1 MRHFFIVVNVFI
13 VRAKFGC
20 LIVKSTKNSRVAGA
34 RTTGEK
40 RHEKQQC
47 RRKKKNSDIFLVYRQ
62 QEGEELSCTTLSMYL
77 SHFAAMICTNSYANQ
92 LKFGYC
98 SLYLNTVRLKLLDGT
113 TFIFT
118 YTKSSNSWG
127 QARRLGG
134 VGIRWIDSCNFRA
147 SVNWKKNISETK
159 KNYAWFGNEF
169 SFSIYTRCYYKV

>member
-1 MRHFFIVVNVFI
+1 MLRHFFIVVDVFI

-47 RRKKKNSDIFLVYRQ
+47 KRKKNQRHFLGVQATRRGRAFLHDIIYVSLSFCSDDMYQ
-62 QEGEELSCTTLSMYL
+62 QLCQSIEIWL
-77 SHFAAMICTNSYANQ
+77 F
-92 LKFGYC
+92 
-98 SLYLNTVRLKLLDGT
+98 SLYLNTVQLKLLDGT

-134 VGIRWIDSCNFRA
+134 AGIRWIDSCNFRA

-159 KNYAWFGNEF
+159 KKLCLVRKWVFLFHIHALLL
-169 SFSIYTRCYYKV
+169 

>member
-1 MRHFFIVVNVFI
+1 MLRHFFIVVNVFI

-47 RRKKKNSDIFLVYRQ
+47 KRKKKQRHFLGVQATRRGRAFLHDIIYVSLSFCSDDMYQ
-62 QEGEELSCTTLSMYL
+62 QLCQSIEIWL
-77 SHFAAMICTNSYANQ
+77 F
-92 LKFGYC
+92 
-98 SLYLNTVRLKLLDGT
+98 SLYLNTVQLKLLDGT

-134 VGIRWIDSCNFRA
+134 VGIR
-147 SVNWKKNISETK
+147 
-159 KNYAWFGNEF
+159 
-169 SFSIYTRCYYKV
+169 

>member
-1 MRHFFIVVNVFI
+1 MLRHFFIVVNVFI

-47 RRKKKNSDIFLVYRQ
+47 KRKKNSDIFLVYRQ

-134 VGIRWIDSCNFRA
+134 AGIR
-147 SVNWKKNISETK
+147 
-159 KNYAWFGNEF
+159 
-169 SFSIYTRCYYKV
+169 